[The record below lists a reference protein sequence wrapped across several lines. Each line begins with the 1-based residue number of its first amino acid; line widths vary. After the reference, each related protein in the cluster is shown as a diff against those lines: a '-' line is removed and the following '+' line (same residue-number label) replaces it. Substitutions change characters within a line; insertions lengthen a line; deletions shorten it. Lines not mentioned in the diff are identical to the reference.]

1 MPAFRWP
8 APAGKDAE
16 CFRIVRCT
24 NLLFGHPRF
33 PRHKNRPAPLSSSF
47 RQAMPSL
54 IIQYKNTTKMTAEG
68 PNHVATVGVPDR
80 SGAQED
86 EQEEKQEKNT
96 HNKQQQ
102 QPPTAAAAAEA
113 NRPAECS
120 TTFPQRPNP
129 YLPFLQKKRMGL
141 KSQHAVSAVK
151 ASKKK
156 GFSASWWKKEG
167 RDGPPDQVCRVCE
180 AKAAGRKVPKRAH
193 HPKCRSSRV
202 YKKKTTT
209 TANMETPPP
218 PLGVPAPPP
227 TREHGGTAMSTGQ
240 SLVVTG
246 STGGEAGTHQSTTV
260 SSTAEASLVQGGRV
274 PRRQQDHDVG
284 TSILGG
290 SSTALPLGQALR
302 NELERRLLLLRTA
315 QAPSVAATG
324 KDGGEAEAL
333 AKLVEARTKGV
344 PVGVQLLFD
353 FIHNEITMKR
363 RSKQQS
369 TSNGGSWH
377 STPLTFDQQEAMF
390 NRRRYFHDQQCFF
403 TFPPD
408 PSPNPLPE
416 YHFIEGFSIFMLDL
430 EILLVQT
437 TAGVPATTA
446 SATTTTSLCCS
457 KCQGFLQR
465 ERTNWSKRK
474 SLFPV
479 LEQNGVFSFGSVMNY
494 KCVPCNVHY
503 AANDATL
510 LLQIPPHLRR
520 AYPVEPRF
528 ALSGFN
534 FHLSKDVTS
543 NLCGAMLTQGSGE
556 NVSKSLY
563 RKSRE
568 KYTEAVTTFLSKL
581 PDATVLQEGQILQSF
596 PMSFNE
602 EWCRFPPGGDQLRN
616 YYCQGE
622 QSEHTVYGYSNKD
635 RYVREIQSV
644 GSSPDENVKAVVID
658 WTFQALKTY
667 KGLGTQ
673 GGKCM
678 FTMKVV
684 GDRGKRTAGAVIVP
698 NTAAASISHFMIN
711 MVTKRE
717 GLQKVALIFTD
728 EWPSA
733 SAFWADIFGH
743 HIVGRLGL
751 FHAIKRVTDTIER
764 GEDWEFFNGM
774 LYDLRLCFYEFDSDD
789 MGNVVAALTAG
800 TMTKDKHRY
809 TAKEIEAF
817 RKTPDW
823 NRRFSRHIR
832 KCIYKGPLIAQ
843 KLEEFRMKYQDL
855 HDGNGKKRFT
865 KETSKAIDDLLKKVH
880 HVGDLPDQFTPYREI
895 PAGPNSTHGLPSYES
910 LRPESTL
917 EKFHHTLAHFGNLG
931 MSKDLADTI
940 LLRGIAEDNVRI
952 EHQRG
957 PKNPDIP
964 SRFEDEP
971 EYFDQS
977 ELSWLNSL
985 GEQKGY
991 VEIFKG
997 ARQPPVNNG
1006 EVFLSKYL
1014 DQEMKRKSKKASM
1027 DTKTNKCNCPECIG
1041 ISFPLVSAGGLL
1053 TVAAPAAA
1061 GRSPDIARD
1070 RGSEQNQVVV
1080 PYAAPPPAVVVAQER
1095 GSEEQNQV
1103 VPYAAPPA
1111 IVAQQMP
1118 HLLCPVPLPGTM
1130 VSWFGGGSP
1139 VLLLAPPVSERCYMF
1154 PPFYCQERWAWQC
1167 LRDAACGTQQQ
1178 RQRLGAPRH
1187 NPDCPRRCTPQVYNT
1202 PFMY

>member
-1 MPAFRWP
+1 
-8 APAGKDAE
+8 
-16 CFRIVRCT
+16 
-24 NLLFGHPRF
+24 
-33 PRHKNRPAPLSSSF
+33 
-47 RQAMPSL
+47 MPSL
-54 IIQYKNTTKMTAEG
+54 ITIPHNSTIMTDQEG
-68 PNHVATVGVPDR
+68 PNIVATDGVANAA
-80 SGAQED
+80 STAQE
-86 EQEEKQEKNT
+86 EQEETQQEKDT
-96 HNKQQQ
+96 HDNQHNV
-102 QPPTAAAAAEA
+102 AEA
-113 NRPAECS
+113 AQNRPLESS
-120 TTFPQRPNP
+120 TLLPQYPNP
-129 YLPFLQKKRMGL
+129 YLPYLQKKRMGL
-141 KSQHAVSAVK
+141 KSQQAVSAVK

-156 GFSASWWKKEG
+156 GSASWWKKKASTDARAVG
-167 RDGPPDQVCRVCE
+167 PDQVCRVCE
-180 AKAAGRKVPKRAH
+180 AKASNRKVPKRAH
-193 HPKCRSSRV
+193 HPNCKNSRV
-202 YKKKTTT
+202 YKRTTT
-209 TANMETPPP
+209 NNKASTEA
-218 PLGVPAPPP
+218 PLPPP
-227 TREHGGTAMSTGQ
+227 TAAAAASITGEL
-240 SLVVTG
+240 LVMTLEPALKDY
-246 STGGEAGTHQSTTV
+246 TGEAGSTHQSATFP
-260 SSTAEASLVQGGRV
+260 SSTSTPARILTATPASSGV
-274 PRRQQDHDVG
+274 RRGEIEPGQL
-284 TSILGG
+284 TA
-290 SSTALPLGQALR
+290 ALPLGQALR
-302 NELERRLLLLRTA
+302 NELERRLLVLRTA
-315 QAPSVAATG
+315 PVVQAPPSSGATAG
-324 KDGGEAEAL
+324 RGAIEEMEAL
-333 AKLVEARTKGV
+333 AKLVDARTKGV

-353 FIHNEITMKR
+353 FICNEITMKR
-363 RSKQQS
+363 RSKQS
-369 TSNGGSWH
+369 TSTTSDGSWH
-377 STPLTFDQQEAMF
+377 SAPLTFEQQEAMF
-390 NRRRYFHDQQCFF
+390 NRRKYFHDQQCFF

-408 PSPNPLPE
+408 PSGNPLPE

-430 EILLVQT
+430 EILLIQT
-437 TAGVPATTA
+437 AAPVAATAATSPTHLRC
-446 SATTTTSLCCS
+446 T

-479 LEQNGVFSFGSVMNY
+479 LEQSGVFSFGSVMNY
-494 KCVPCNVHY
+494 KCVSCNVLY
-503 AANDATL
+503 AANDGSL

-528 ALSGFN
+528 ALSGGFN

-568 KYTEAVTTFLSKL
+568 KYTEAVTAFLSKL
-581 PDATVLQEGQILQSF
+581 PDATVLQQSF
-596 PMSFNE
+596 PIPFNE
-602 EWCRFPPGGDQLRN
+602 EWCRFPPGGDQLRS

-717 GLQKVALIFTD
+717 GLQNVALIFTD

-764 GEDWEFFNGM
+764 GEDWEFFHGM
-774 LYDLRLCFYEFDSDD
+774 LYDLRLCFYEFDHDD

-817 RKTPDW
+817 KKTPDW

-832 KCIYKGPLIAQ
+832 KCIYKGPLITQ

-855 HDGNGKKRFT
+855 QDGNGKKRFT

-917 EKFHHTLAHFGNLG
+917 EKFHHSLAHFGNLG
-931 MSKDLADTI
+931 MSKDLADII
-940 LLRGIAEDNVRI
+940 LLRGIAEDNIRI

-957 PKNPDIP
+957 PKNPDVP

-977 ELSWLNSL
+977 ELNWLNSL
-985 GEQKGY
+985 GQQKGY
-991 VEIFKG
+991 VEIFKD
-997 ARQPPVNNG
+997 ARQPPLNNG
-1006 EVFLSKYL
+1006 EVFLSQYL
-1014 DQEMKRKSKKASM
+1014 DQEMKRKSKKDSM

-1041 ISFPLVSAGGLL
+1041 ISFPLVSAGLL
-1053 TVAAPAAA
+1053 TPVAPAAA
-1061 GRSPDIARD
+1061 GRSRVIARD
-1070 RGSEQNQVVV
+1070 GGSEQNQVV
-1080 PYAAPPPAVVVAQER
+1080 PYAAALPPTVVVAHER

-1111 IVAQQMP
+1111 VAQQMP
-1118 HLLCPVPLPGTM
+1118 HLFPVPILPGTM
-1130 VSWFGGGSP
+1130 VPWVGGGSP
-1139 VLLLAPPVSERCYMF
+1139 VLLLAPPVSDRCYLF
-1154 PPFYCQERWAWQC
+1154 PPFFCQERWAW
-1167 LRDAACGTQQQ
+1167 DAARRGGTE
-1178 RQRLGAPRH
+1178 RLGAPRH
-1187 NPDCPRRCTPQVYNT
+1187 CPDCPRRCTANVYT
-1202 PFMY
+1202 PFM